1 MNKKQITLLIL
12 VDLLFLG
19 VMGFQV
25 WSRYQVLQG
34 GSVSLP
40 VPEPANVPALPQVP
54 EPETVAP
61 SEVPGDTPAVEK
73 DTAPVQT
80 PTLSASEVEPKS
92 RRTFVLRN
100 PAATSVQLV
109 GDFNQWTPQEFQK
122 ESDGRW
128 TFSIPLA
135 PGNYSYNLIV
145 DGNVI
150 RDPNQ
155 RRTDEKGR
163 SLLTVAP

>member
-1 MNKKQITLLIL
+1 MNRKQIAFLIL
-12 VDLLFLG
+12 FDLLFLG
-19 VMGFQV
+19 AMGFQV

-34 GSVSLP
+34 RSVPLPPPLP
-40 VPEPANVPALPQVP
+40 VPSPPQIPVTESVVPLESVVSAAAVQQPVPPAP
-54 EPETVAP
+54 E
-61 SEVPGDTPAVEK
+61 G
-73 DTAPVQT
+73 
-80 PTLSASEVEPKS
+80 EPKVN
-92 RRTFVLRN
+92 RTFSFRH
-100 PAATSVQLV
+100 PTATSVQLV

-122 ESDGRW
+122 GADGRW

-135 PGNYSYNLIV
+135 PGNYSYNLVV

-150 RDPNQ
+150 RDRNQ